1 MQSGVPSRP
10 GSAFTGSVFNSE
22 LHPDVR
28 YRIER
33 ILGQGGT
40 ASAFFATRL
49 SPSGETPVVVKVILP
64 RLVVESGDQANTI
77 VKKEAVALGRLNERV
92 PPTPFVVRLLDTGHT
107 TFEYFGRTLALPWI
121 ALEYV
126 NGGVEGTTL
135 EARVAHA
142 VRATRSG
149 FDPERTHRLVDSLA
163 RGLTEI
169 HAVGVIHRDLTPGN
183 VLCCGSGET
192 EMFKISD
199 FGIAK
204 PSGLSA
210 TFGDAVVGT
219 PGYVAPE
226 QIGGN
231 APVGPESDVF
241 SFATIVYFALT
252 GQRYFDVSSPT
263 QALVAA
269 GTPERATLTASAGL
283 SQEMRNQEAACQAI
297 DLALARATAP
307 DPKDRP
313 RSAQLFAQ
321 SLLPWLHAESQSTR
335 PSRRWFDSIQMLQ
348 PDSGAPQRFV
358 VRHPPG
364 QDRLLL
370 SVGWNASGHCLA
382 ATTRGLAYWDGVSWA
397 EVNAG
402 DVDAST
408 KFARRL
414 TSTSWLIGGPKA
426 SIAKFSSGDV
436 LQRYQGRD
444 EAVTF
449 TDASG
454 DPDDVAVLIAERPG
468 GPPELHAA
476 VAKRFLRPM
485 VVAGAA
491 ALSGVARLDDES
503 WLVVGR
509 AESGAYA
516 AIFRPLLWELEPLEV
531 PSGRAL
537 LACASSTE
545 HGFAIGVGTGGACI
559 QLRKDSR
566 RSTNIDGQPD
576 FASVAIDPFGRA
588 YAAGAGAIW
597 AQRSPTTFSQL
608 WQEKSWQAPF
618 ISVLADVGIVIGVTV
633 DGGIVECR
641 SAALDATRPAT

>member
-1 MQSGVPSRP
+1 MGRVLK
-10 GSAFTGSVFNSE
+10 SE
-22 LHPDVR
+22 VHTDVS
-28 YRIER
+28 YRVER

-40 ASAFFATRL
+40 AVAFFATRH
-49 SPSGETPVVVKVILP
+49 SPGGETPVVVKVILP
-64 RLVVESGDQANTI
+64 RLVVESGDQANII

-92 PPTPFVVRLLDTGHT
+92 PPTPFVVRLLDTGHIA
-107 TFEYFGRTLALPWI
+107 FDYFGRTLSLPWI

-126 NGGVEGTTL
+126 HGGVEGTTL
-135 EARVAHA
+135 ESRVAHS

-149 FDPERTHRLVDSLA
+149 FDPERAARLVDSLA

-169 HAVGVIHRDLTPGN
+169 HAVGVVHRDLTPGN

-204 PSGLSA
+204 PAGLSA
-210 TFGDAVVGT
+210 TFGDAIVGT

-241 SFATIVYFALT
+241 SFATIVYFVLT

-269 GTPERATLTASAGL
+269 GTPDRRALASNAGL
-283 SQEMRNQEAACQAI
+283 SQELRDQEAACQAI

-321 SLLPWLHAESQSTR
+321 SLLPWLHADSASAR
-335 PSRRWFDSIQMLQ
+335 PTRRWFDSIQMLR
-348 PDSGAPQRFV
+348 PDDAPRQFV

-382 ATTRGLAYWDGVSWA
+382 ASTRGLSYWDGVRWA
-397 EVNAG
+397 EVNAEG
-402 DVDAST
+402 IDPNT
-408 KFARRL
+408 QFARRL
-414 TSTSWLIGGPKA
+414 TSTSWLIGGPRA
-426 SIAKFSSGDV
+426 SLAKFSSGDV
-436 LQRYQGRD
+436 AQRYHPRD
-444 EAVTF
+444 EDVTF
-449 TDASG
+449 TDVAG
-454 DPDDVAVLIAERPG
+454 DPEEVAVLIAERPG

-476 VAKRFLRPM
+476 VAKRFLKPK
-485 VVAGAA
+485 VADGAV
-491 ALSGVARLDDES
+491 ALSGVTRLDDEQ

-509 AESGAYA
+509 AEAGAYA
-516 AIFRPLLWELEPLEV
+516 AIFRPLLWELEKLEV

-545 HGFAIGVGTGGACI
+545 HGFAIGVGTGGSCI
-559 QLRKDSR
+559 QLRKDGR
-566 RSTNIDGQPD
+566 RATTIVGEPD
-576 FASVAIDPFGRA
+576 FASVAVDPFGRA

-597 AQRSPTTFSQL
+597 VQKNPTSFALL

-618 ISVLADVGIVIGVTV
+618 ISVLADVGLVIGVTV

-641 SAALDATRPAT
+641 SAALDATRPA